1 MVKKSVKKENKSE
14 KYDKLNMML
23 VENFVSIQKALVNT
37 TQKLEDLSIQ
47 ISKLLQLFELSAK
60 SFIGKVDE
68 KVADMEKDQEFLT
81 KLNALL
87 DQNKLIA
94 KGLTLMEENIRDRV
108 SSHYPTQQPQQ
119 RVMTP
124 YKPQFAPQPQY
135 PNFESSIGQDK
146 NKPQIDK

>member
-1 MVKKSVKKENKSE
+1 MVKKSVKKENKSD

-37 TQKLEDLSIQ
+37 TQKLEDLTVQ

-60 SFIGKVDE
+60 SFVGKVDE
-68 KVADMEKDQEFLT
+68 KVADIEKDQEFLT

-108 SSHYPTQQPQQ
+108 SSHSPMQPQQ

-124 YKPQFAPQPQY
+124 YKPQFSPQQPQY
-135 PNFESSIGQDK
+135 SNFESSPGQDK
-146 NKPQIDK
+146 NKFQKEI